1 MRWIAAEINHGVGN
15 DWLKRFAD
23 HAAREIFQADITSDH
38 YGNRVKDEHAEC
50 GKKKGALC

>member
-15 DWLKRFAD
+15 DWLKGFAD
-23 HAAREIFQADITSDH
+23 HATREIFQANIADKNDCDDVE
-38 YGNRVKDEHAEC
+38 REHAEC